1 MAAPPSPDRVID
13 PPRAAAATA
22 RVWTLLRDSGWVL
35 AIAYGLVW
43 TGLVQV
49 SHLLWFLPAGLRLGS
64 LWLTPTRRW
73 HWLALGEW
81 TALAF
86 AARSNNWAL
95 LDLRFVLM
103 SLWPWLAYALVVLA
117 VRGRHSPKQ
126 IDDPRGML
134 TLIGS
139 GLLGA
144 ALVSPVLQ
152 HYMPDETGRLDG
164 VAGVFAFLY
173 GDFIGQLVL
182 APLMV
187 LLAHAQSIQRLRASL
202 WVDVALQLMLSLS
215 VFWLVRA
222 RDDLAPYVL
231 LLAFAPI
238 FFVAFRQGWEGAA
251 VSVTL
256 VGLLIEVLSEMGMVP
271 VDMRVLQ
278 LALAVVGGGGLVLG
292 AASSELR
299 RSHQRLA
306 QRHGE
311 LGLMNRTLSDAAAE
325 LRNISQRLVRLEE
338 QGQRELA
345 LELDYELGRSIHAL
359 STRISLAFR
368 DVRDDQML
376 RLLESMREQVREMQE
391 SLRRVL
397 RQLRPQALDTHGLR
411 EALSFGPLRDMAED
425 AGIDYDTAFGGRIEL
440 LSDDTQTTVYR
451 ICQAAVRDASR
462 SQSIRRMLLRVDVL
476 PGRDDRLQVQMQI
489 DLEATPFQEFPIE
502 PNPLAAITDRVLA
515 QQGSY
520 WIELLSPGIR
530 HRIQFEEGGD
540 SLL

>member
-1 MAAPPSPDRVID
+1 MPVPSPSDRVLD
-13 PPRAAAATA
+13 PLRLSAAQTGGWAA
-22 RVWTLLRDSGWVL
+22 LRDSGLLL
-35 AIAYGLVW
+35 AVTYGLAW

-81 TALAF
+81 TALAV
-86 AARSNNWAL
+86 AATSKNWDL
-95 LDLRFVLM
+95 VDLRFLAM
-103 SLWPWLAYALVVLA
+103 SVSPWLAYAMVVLT
-117 VRGRHSPKQ
+117 VRGREAPTQ
-126 IDDPRGML
+126 IEDPRTML
-134 TLIGS
+134 ALLGS

-152 HYMPDETGRLDG
+152 HYMPDNTGRLDG

-182 APLMV
+182 APILV
-187 LLAHAQSIQRLRASL
+187 LLAHAQSRQRLRSSL
-202 WVDVALQLMLSLS
+202 WVDVLLQLLLSLS
-215 VFWLVRA
+215 VFWLMRM

-238 FFVAFRQGWEGAA
+238 FFVAFRRGWEGAA
-251 VSVTL
+251 ISVAL
-256 VGLLIEVLSEMGMVP
+256 VGLLIEILSEMGLMP

-292 AASSELR
+292 AATSELR
-299 RSHQRLA
+299 RSHERLA
-306 QRHGE
+306 ARHRE
-311 LGLMNRTLSDAAAE
+311 LGTMNRTISDAAAE
-325 LRNISQRLVRLEE
+325 LRSVSQRLVRLEE

-411 EALSFGPLRDMAED
+411 EAVSFGPLRDMAED
-425 AGIDYDTAFGGRIEL
+425 AGIGYDTAFGGRIEL
-440 LSDDTQTTVYR
+440 LNDDTQTTVYR

-462 SQSIRRMLLRVDVL
+462 SQSIRRLLLRIDVL
-476 PGRDDRLQVQMQI
+476 PGNNDRLQIQMQI
-489 DLEATPFQEFPIE
+489 DIELTPFLEFPVE
-502 PNPLAAITDRVLA
+502 PNPLPAITDRVLA